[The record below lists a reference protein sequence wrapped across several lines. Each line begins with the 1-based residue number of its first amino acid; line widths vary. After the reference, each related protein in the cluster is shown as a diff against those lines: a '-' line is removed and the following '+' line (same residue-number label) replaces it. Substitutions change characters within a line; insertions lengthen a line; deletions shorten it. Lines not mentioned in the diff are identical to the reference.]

1 MDINEFFMGGTNFKS
16 LSEIKMLNPL
26 VMAFVGDSVYSTY
39 IKSRV
44 LNLHGKKVNNLTK
57 ETALMVNA
65 KAQEQ
70 AMFKIMQTLT
80 EEELDIV
87 KRARN
92 TNIHTKAKN
101 YSIEEYRYATA
112 FEALVG
118 YLYLTK
124 NIERLNQILSLI
136 FNEDK

>member
-1 MDINEFFMGGTNFKS
+1 MEINELFMSEINFKS
-16 LSEIKMLNPL
+16 PNEIRLLNPL

-39 IKSRV
+39 IKSKV

-57 ETALMVNA
+57 ETALLVNA

-70 AMFKIMQTLT
+70 ALFKIMDFLL
-80 EEELDIV
+80 EEEMDIV

-112 FEALVG
+112 FEALIG

-124 NIERLNQILSLI
+124 NIERLNILLNKV
-136 FNEDK
+136 FNEEN